1 MDKKNLIYREGV
13 AGYVFISPF
22 VFGFLAFTLMP
33 MLASF
38 ALSFTN
44 YDILSAPKFVG
55 FANYIKMFTAD
66 AKFVKALKV
75 TFFYAAV
82 SVPLRLVM
90 ALVVALILKRESKL
104 GGFYRAVYY
113 LPSIIGG
120 SVAVAVMWKQ
130 IFSSNGVV
138 NALLQKIGLDISIS
152 WIADVRT
159 AIWSLILLSIWQFG
173 SSMLIFLA
181 GLKQIPQNLYEAARV
196 DGAGKVQSFFRITL
210 PLLTPTIFFNLVMQM
225 INGFM
230 AFTQSYIITGGKPL
244 NSTLFY
250 AFYLYQQ
257 AFTNYHMGYA
267 CAMAWIMLV
276 IIVAF
281 TALIFKSSSQWVYY
295 ENER

>member
-1 MDKKNLIYREGV
+1 
-13 AGYVFISPF
+13 
-22 VFGFLAFTLMP
+22 
-33 MLASF
+33 
-38 ALSFTN
+38 
-44 YDILSAPKFVG
+44 
-55 FANYIKMFTAD
+55 
-66 AKFVKALKV
+66 
-75 TFFYAAV
+75 
-82 SVPLRLVM
+82 
-90 ALVVALILKRESKL
+90 
-104 GGFYRAVYY
+104 
-113 LPSIIGG
+113 
-120 SVAVAVMWKQ
+120 
-130 IFSSNGVV
+130 
-138 NALLQKIGLDISIS
+138 
-152 WIADVRT
+152 
-159 AIWSLILLSIWQFG
+159 
-173 SSMLIFLA
+173 MLIFLA

>member
-1 MDKKNLIYREGV
+1 MIHKESV

-22 VFGFLAFTLMP
+22 IFGFMVFTLIP
-33 MLASF
+33 IVASF
-38 ALSFTN
+38 ILSFTD
-44 YDILSAPKFVG
+44 YDILSEPKFVG
-55 FANYIKMFTAD
+55 IENYVKMFTSD
-66 AKFVKALKV
+66 AKFLKALKV

-90 ALVVALILKRESKL
+90 ALIVAMILKRESKL
-104 GGFYRAVYY
+104 SGFYRAIYY

-138 NALLQKIGLDISIS
+138 NALLQQSGLDISIS

-196 DGAGKVQSFFRITL
+196 DGANKVQNFFCITL

-267 CAMAWIMLV
+267 CAMAWVLLM
-276 IIVAF
+276 IIAVF
-281 TALIFKSSSQWVYY
+281 TALIFKSSNQWVYY

>member
-1 MDKKNLIYREGV
+1 LAV
-13 AGYVFISPF
+13 AQ
-22 VFGFLAFTLMP
+22 
-33 MLASF
+33 
-38 ALSFTN
+38 
-44 YDILSAPKFVG
+44 
-55 FANYIKMFTAD
+55 
-66 AKFVKALKV
+66 
-75 TFFYAAV
+75 
-82 SVPLRLVM
+82 
-90 ALVVALILKRESKL
+90 ILKRESRL

-138 NALLQKIGLDISIS
+138 NALLQGIGLDVSIS

-196 DGAGKVQSFFRITL
+196 DGAGKVQNFFCITL

-267 CAMAWIMLV
+267 CAMAWVLLV
-276 IIVAF
+276 IIAAF
-281 TALIFKSSSQWVYY
+281 TALVFKSSSQWVYY